1 MSRSESEEREGDE
14 ELVPETPAPVQIR
27 DCTVLQ
33 GADLVADPDYPV
45 GSFEVP
51 ADDPSANPLS
61 VALIAVATVE
71 DRVVVAIPFAAWHR
85 TVLRRVL
92 PPGALARPLPLSVD
106 LVDRSAEGGEH
117 PFLETAKIWIGT
129 LAASAEDS
137 VFFDPNGVLDA
148 PDFPFSTQS
157 PSSLPSA
164 TSLEAAFQQH
174 FAFVSAASGAS
185 GGGGGR
191 ATASGGD
198 AVSARLQQLEQ
209 SVQSIAS
216 SLQQLTRGG
225 TPLQAGQ
232 ETCPPPPGLPSP
244 KPAARKKTEGS
255 QPSLPPGANM
265 DIVNSARQAGVPEKQ
280 IREMLELAMKG
291 RSKLPDFP
299 AADGRKSRKNIL
311 SETEDEEEDAEEPGL
326 PGGDPL
332 AAAVTKLDLG
342 EEEKPHLGVHLRRC
356 WVSRDVRNHR
366 FFEQQETGRSVESF
380 PICIAK
386 AAGSYQQSHREE
398 HGGGLWKGDSN
409 AWQLRG
415 QCLSPCM
422 VRTSSTSARIPDP
435 CSLSVG
441 SGRRPRRHSCRTSSG
456 SKSEMR
462 AHPGDGRSNVYRP
475 GVVGGGRRNW
485 AGGPASDGVVQF
497 SHVAIGGGA
506 SVHKVDRRQM
516 DGAHSFEA
524 QRCGQPQREEKEV
537 SWPQSDN
544 HHYIR
549 NRAAKAQPE
558 AQRRR
563 QGRQG
568 KVSCRGRQS
577 PRSRESV
584 METFLSGD
592 GKVGVAAGGTAS
604 STSPLPHP
612 NGGNPGVV
620 SDEPAPPKTN
630 APRAPGALATTV
642 QVEHVWDPLCR
653 WVLSSRRS
661 QSLSSFCHSTFSRQI
676 HQANHPDT
684 RPVWPIPM
692 PYPNLAAE
700 GTSREQSFQ
709 RAINMM
715 VITLNWLHLG
725 GPRRIP
731 SDFYSRA
738 RLTPEQLGIVSR
750 LRRLAQ
756 EWNESGPIQ
765 AEDMGRSAGKIESLE
780 ATVQQ
785 LTAAAIRLASSGGS
799 QRQGS
804 GFKKTEK
811 KDPKSTLL
819 GEVQLAKE
827 VECDRLSFKGVPSF
841 NPAPFLESEA
851 RRMYE
856 DPLADALPPEEALQ
870 APPHV
875 QVRGSYKEILKLC
888 RKLDDSSRLALLDP
902 ALVRPGREAGLFSLM
917 KSVTADRMILDSR
930 PANELEVGLTEWTA
944 TMASTCPLLDLVIPA
959 GYQAVAAGEDLRD
972 YYYFFRVTGRRSLR
986 NAIKFRIP
994 LSEARKLRAYAA
1006 APPGL
1011 DHYVAGLQTMAMG
1024 DLNAVEIGQQ
1034 SHVKLAIS
1042 AGVCL
1047 EDLLTLRGR
1056 LPRTGP
1062 YVGIVIDDFIVVEC
1076 IPSDPPEP
1084 QDLLSSRIADR
1095 MVETYDAVGLLS
1107 HDKKRFRAER
1117 RAQFWGSSFDG
1128 VAGTLRMQLEKVIPI
1143 ALITAQVARLGMA
1156 NRKLLEV
1163 LCGSWVAILQCRRR
1177 AMCLIDSAFADIQS
1191 NDYHVNF
1198 HLAPATIDE
1207 LWSLVILAPLFVA
1220 DLRAEVCDELG
1231 SRGYYIPGA
1240 PFSRRALSSEVDEG
1254 SLVPLALTVE
1264 G

>member
-1 MSRSESEEREGDE
+1 M
-14 ELVPETPAPVQIR
+14 
-27 DCTVLQ
+27 
-33 GADLVADPDYPV
+33 
-45 GSFEVP
+45 
-51 ADDPSANPLS
+51 
-61 VALIAVATVE
+61 
-71 DRVVVAIPFAAWHR
+71 
-85 TVLRRVL
+85 
-92 PPGALARPLPLSVD
+92 
-106 LVDRSAEGGEH
+106 
-117 PFLETAKIWIGT
+117 
-129 LAASAEDS
+129 
-137 VFFDPNGVLDA
+137 
-148 PDFPFSTQS
+148 
-157 PSSLPSA
+157 
-164 TSLEAAFQQH
+164 
-174 FAFVSAASGAS
+174 
-185 GGGGGR
+185 
-191 ATASGGD
+191 
-198 AVSARLQQLEQ
+198 
-209 SVQSIAS
+209 
-216 SLQQLTRGG
+216 
-225 TPLQAGQ
+225 
-232 ETCPPPPGLPSP
+232 
-244 KPAARKKTEGS
+244 
-255 QPSLPPGANM
+255 
-265 DIVNSARQAGVPEKQ
+265 
-280 IREMLELAMKG
+280 
-291 RSKLPDFP
+291 
-299 AADGRKSRKNIL
+299 
-311 SETEDEEEDAEEPGL
+311 

-332 AAAVTKLDLG
+332 AAAVTKLT
-342 EEEKPHLGVHLRRC
+342 EIASHLTLERKK
-356 WVSRDVRNHR
+356 SR
-366 FFEQQETGRSVESF
+366 TLES
-380 PICIAK
+380 ILEG
-386 AAGSYQQSHREE
+386 AGSAGMSETT
-398 HGGGLWKGDSN
+398 G
-409 AWQLRG
+409 
-415 QCLSPCM
+415 
-422 VRTSSTSARIPDP
+422 SS
-435 CSLSVG
+435 
-441 SGRRPRRHSCRTSSG
+441 SS
-456 SKSEMR
+456 
-462 AHPGDGRSNVYRP
+462 
-475 GVVGGGRRNW
+475 
-485 AGGPASDGVVQF
+485 
-497 SHVAIGGGA
+497 
-506 SVHKVDRRQM
+506 RRQ
-516 DGAHSFEA
+516 AA
-524 QRCGQPQREEKEV
+524 AL
-537 SWPQSDN
+537 
-544 HHYIR
+544 
-549 NRAAKAQPE
+549 RALRSALQKQPE
-558 AQRRR
+558 AISKAIEKNMEEDFGKAIQMPGSSAINVSARAWLELRARVQGYQTPVRFLWAVAGVLNAIRAERHQEARARCGLILAMGDQMSIDRGSWVVAGEIGLEDPPPMASFNSHTLPSEAEPPYTKLIDGRWMELILSKLSDVDSLKEKKKKLAGRRATTTTTSETELPKPNPKR
-563 QGRQG
+563 KGGG
-568 KVSCRGRQS
+568 KGDKGKSA
-577 PRSRESV
+577 ESV
-584 METFLSGD
+584 METFPSGD

-612 NGGNPGVV
+612 NGGNHGVV
-620 SDEPAPPKTN
+620 SDELAPPKTN
-630 APRAPGALATTV
+630 APRAPGAV

-785 LTAAAIRLASSGGS
+785 LTAAAIRLASSGGP

-827 VECDRLSFKGVPSF
+827 VECDRLPFKGVPSF

-1056 LPRTGP
+1056 LPRSGP

-1076 IPSDPPEP
+1076 IPSDLPEP
-1084 QDLLSSRIADR
+1084 QGLLSSRIADR

-1177 AMCLIDSAFADIQS
+1177 AMCLIDSAFAEIQS

-1207 LWSLVILAPLFVA
+1207 LWSLVILAP
-1220 DLRAEVCDELG
+1220 
-1231 SRGYYIPGA
+1231 
-1240 PFSRRALSSEVDEG
+1240 PFRCG
-1254 SLVPLALTVE
+1254 P
-1264 G
+1264 